1 MSDEYR
7 PMTITVDVD
16 DNVYGRFY
24 VHELDK
30 WNYEDSV
37 PREVR
42 GAEVWVQYRIE
53 TCYNLFEGVENPIEE
68 MERLRE
74 IERKYHALMEARTS
88 YQNHDAGYNPSD
100 DLPEDETYGNE
111 DPEAY
116 ELPHGFDYCERCGK
130 PFLLT
135 EDWVVCEHCRAQNEG
150 YDSLPFWWRMDDYNL
165 KPDDERDE

>member
-24 VHELDK
+24 VYELDK

-37 PREVR
+37 PREVH

-74 IERKYHALMEARTS
+74 IEREYHALVEAVRRTEAI
-88 YQNHDAGYNPSD
+88 QI
-100 DLPEDETYGNE
+100 
-111 DPEAY
+111 DPEASRNDLNVDTY
-116 ELPHGFDYCERCGK
+116 PLHD
-130 PFLLT
+130 
-135 EDWVVCEHCRAQNEG
+135 AG